1 MKNEM
6 KDYIITNTKQGNVY
20 LGIVGGGWG
29 RWAIATGLS
38 DSNPWGRIKA
48 QNITAIAIFTNLE
61 KANKLQVLHGIY
73 NEQIEGQWMKD
84 LEKVFMDVL
93 EGELGKCPWF
103 KSNTELYGDFDSHIE
118 ALQWV
123 RNFLSIH
130 SELESNG
137 ILYDILYL
145 DHLT

>member
-1 MKNEM
+1 MKNEIR
-6 KDYIITNTKQGNVY
+6 DYIITNTKQGNVY

-29 RWAIATGLS
+29 RWAVATGRS
-38 DSNPWGRIKA
+38 DFNPWGRVKA

-61 KANKLQVLHGIY
+61 KAGQLMGY
-73 NEQIEGQWMKD
+73 EEGGWMKE
-84 LEKVFMDVL
+84 LEMVCKSVL
-93 EGELGKCPWF
+93 KGELGRCPWF

-123 RNFLSIH
+123 RNFLSTTTDRTD
-130 SELESNG
+130 N
-137 ILYDILYL
+137 ILYNVLYL

>member
-1 MKNEM
+1 MKNEIR
-6 KDYIITNTKQGNVY
+6 DYIINNTKQGNVY

-29 RWAIATGLS
+29 RWAIATGFS
-38 DSNPWGRIKA
+38 DYNPWGRIKA

-61 KANKLQVLHGIY
+61 KANKLQGYLG
-73 NEQIEGQWMKD
+73 EGEWMKE
-84 LEKVFMDVL
+84 LEKVFMSVL
-93 EGELGKCPWF
+93 EGELGRCPWF

-130 SELESNG
+130 SEIEANG
-137 ILYDILYL
+137 LLYDILYL